1 MDKNFVDDNY
11 RDIVREFK
19 KRLEK
24 LEVQIGEIDRNVNE
38 ILRIVRTR
46 DGEE

>member
-1 MDKNFVDDNY
+1 MDNHFTDDNY

-24 LEVQIGEIDRNVNE
+24 LEVQIGEIDRNVSE
-38 ILRIVRTR
+38 ILRIVRSR
-46 DGEE
+46 EEGN

>member
-1 MDKNFVDDNY
+1 MDNHFTDDNY

-24 LEVQIGEIDRNVNE
+24 LEIQIGEIDRNVCE
-38 ILRIVRTR
+38 ILRIVGSR
-46 DGEE
+46 EKEN

>member
-1 MDKNFVDDNY
+1 MDNHFTDDNY

-24 LEVQIGEIDRNVNE
+24 LEIQIGEIDRNVGE

-46 DGEE
+46 EKEN